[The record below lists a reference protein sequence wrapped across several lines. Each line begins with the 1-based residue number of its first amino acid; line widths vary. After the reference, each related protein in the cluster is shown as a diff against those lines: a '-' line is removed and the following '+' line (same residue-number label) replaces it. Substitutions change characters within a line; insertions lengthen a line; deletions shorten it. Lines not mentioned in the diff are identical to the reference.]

1 MINVP
6 PGSFSRFDE
15 ANHIFEIK
23 YKNMAY
29 LSYFEENLALVDLGQ
44 IGFDNI
50 LTINTT
56 CTPLYTHGN

>member
-1 MINVP
+1 
-6 PGSFSRFDE
+6 
-15 ANHIFEIK
+15 
-23 YKNMAY
+23 MAY